1 MPQNLSQQQQLRLS
15 QRLAP
20 MQVRY
25 VRLLEMNRAEAEDAV
40 YRELV
45 DNPALA
51 VADDPASAP
60 GSDSAPALRSQQE
73 AGLEQRRM
81 ERDNFSSED
90 DMPYYLTRDYLPS
103 GRSDELRNLQF
114 AQTPQRES
122 LYEHLLSQLAQKDL
136 DADTLRA
143 ARYIIGNLDSN
154 GYLSRSIESMVDDL
168 AFNQGVEIPV
178 SVMRRALDE
187 VRSLEPPGI
196 GGSSLQEVLAFQLE
210 AMPGDRTRDDA
221 LRIVHE
227 AFEALSMRHSHRIIS
242 QLKLPEERY
251 KEAMRLILSL
261 NPRPGSA
268 FGSAEGAA
276 AAVPDFE
283 IEEDS
288 EGRLR
293 VSVPSSIPALVIDE
307 SFAAAQADLSRNS
320 SQRKEHRKANEF
332 VNSRYNDARDFIA
345 VVRQRRQTL
354 MDVITAVARLQ
365 ERYIRTSDEA
375 DLRPMALK
383 DVASLTGLDVSTVS
397 RATAGKYVAL
407 PWGIIPMK
415 HLFSEGYADTAGG
428 AEISTRSVK
437 AAIREIIEA
446 EDKRHPLSDES
457 LMQELTARGFSA
469 KRRTVAKYRE
479 QMGFPPARLRKQM

>member
-1 MPQNLSQQQQLRLS
+1 
-15 QRLAP
+15 
-20 MQVRY
+20 
-25 VRLLEMNRAEAEDAV
+25 
-40 YRELV
+40 
-45 DNPALA
+45 
-51 VADDPASAP
+51 
-60 GSDSAPALRSQQE
+60 
-73 AGLEQRRM
+73 
-81 ERDNFSSED
+81 
-90 DMPYYLTRDYLPS
+90 
-103 GRSDELRNLQF
+103 
-114 AQTPQRES
+114 
-122 LYEHLLSQLAQKDL
+122 
-136 DADTLRA
+136 
-143 ARYIIGNLDSN
+143 
-154 GYLSRSIESMVDDL
+154 
-168 AFNQGVEIPV
+168 
-178 SVMRRALDE
+178 MRRALDE

-428 AEISTRSVK
+428 AEISARSVK